1 MRITDQMIYNRSIV
15 DISSQ
20 RSRLFNLQT
29 QAATGQKF
37 QEIEEDPVSA
47 RRLRMLKE
55 AKESALHYKKNID
68 RSRTQLEMADTALE
82 EATNI
87 VIRAKEIALA
97 MSNEV
102 VSPEQR
108 QIVAE
113 EARSLY
119 DSMLNVANTQSAG
132 EFIFAGYET
141 KTEPF
146 LPNGTYAGDS
156 NLKKVDVGPSSR
168 LEVGV
173 SGENAFTAAGGI
185 DVFNELNNLINALE
199 TDDDAGIQA
208 IVDTMDLALDQIS
221 RERTKS
227 GLKIN
232 QLDVAS
238 NVRKTLEDSLTK
250 ETSSVI
256 DIDPVE
262 VFLELSETSK
272 ALQEALSVAQKVTS
286 NSLLTSIG

>member
-1 MRITDQMIYNRSIV
+1 
-15 DISSQ
+15 
-20 RSRLFNLQT
+20 
-29 QAATGQKF
+29 
-37 QEIEEDPVSA
+37 
-47 RRLRMLKE
+47 
-55 AKESALHYKKNID
+55 
-68 RSRTQLEMADTALE
+68 
-82 EATNI
+82 
-87 VIRAKEIALA
+87 